1 MKHTSSTPAGVPRSR
16 SKFTRRARAEFRVYA
31 DLSPGETIEQ
41 YLSEGRRLAAIEDGG
56 AALKR
61 AEENFYEAIRGRV
74 LYLKIKSGEDITTIV
89 VPKEPAE

>member
-31 DLSPGETIEQ
+31 DLSPGETVEE
-41 YLSEGRRLAAIEDGG
+41 YLAEGRRLAAIDDGG

-61 AEENFYEAIRGRV
+61 AEENFYKAMRARV
-74 LYLKIKSGEDITTIV
+74 YHLKSGEDITTIM
-89 VPKEPAE
+89 PKEPAQ